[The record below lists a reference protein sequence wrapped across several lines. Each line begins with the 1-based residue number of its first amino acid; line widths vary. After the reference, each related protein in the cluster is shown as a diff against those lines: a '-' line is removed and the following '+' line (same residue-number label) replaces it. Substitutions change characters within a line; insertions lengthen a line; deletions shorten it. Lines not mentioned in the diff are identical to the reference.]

1 MTGFWRRKER
11 KSAENLSI
19 EFIGTG
25 SDLSLRKARRMDLED
40 MGRKVN
46 RENPGVKM
54 RNPRFFRSTNL
65 IGSFQNDGVR
75 KDSKSDRK
83 SGKRRRDSSLRS
95 Q

>member
-1 MTGFWRRKER
+1 VD
-11 KSAENLSI
+11 NLPI
-19 EFIGTG
+19 VFIGVSYG
-25 SDLSLRKARRMDLED
+25 LSVRKARRMDLED

-95 Q
+95 E